1 MKNTIKTTGQWWRE
15 KWELNYSDILTRL
28 IQDAG
33 RYCDNYASDLFVIW
47 KYCVEE
53 KLLSA
58 NLESFTVIFGFY
70 ETGVEHECSYE
81 PDRSPVTKQI
91 KENRYYYR
99 KVETLKVTI
108 DGDNITM
115 ELEV

>member
-33 RYCDNYASDLFVIW
+33 RYCDNYASDLFIIW

-58 NLESFTVIFGFY
+58 NLESYTVTFGFY
-70 ETGVEHECSYE
+70 DTGVEHECSYE
-81 PDRSPVTKQI
+81 PDKQPI
-91 KENRYYYR
+91 TEILKRDRHYYR
-99 KVETLKVTI
+99 KVDTLKVI
-108 DGDNITM
+108 VNEDNITM